1 MARGVKLGARERKVK
16 LANDPV
22 FRRAVFKD
30 LLRHIEAGYSLDCFD
45 QLSEIAIKNY
55 LITYPEEFIEEELAD
70 SIRKAKGYWEG
81 LGTRQANGSCL
92 GNSRSWFYNMANR
105 YGWQDKIDI
114 KAEHAGQVE
123 VSIINY
129 ATQRL
134 SQDTTEA
141 GRT

>member
-1 MARGVKLGARERKVK
+1 MRGVKLGARERKEK
-16 LANDPV
+16 LQKEPS

-30 LLRHIEAGYSLDCFD
+30 LLRHIEAGYSIDCFG
-45 QLSEIAIKNY
+45 QMSETAIKNY

-81 LGTRQANGSCL
+81 LGARQANGSCL
-92 GNSRSWFYNMANR
+92 GNSRSWYYNMVNR
-105 YGWQDKIDI
+105 YGWREKIDI
-114 KAEHAGQVE
+114 AAEHKGQVE

-134 SQDTTEA
+134 SQDS
-141 GRT
+141 